1 MTDTPD
7 RQQHKPGDGAA
18 GRDDGVG
25 GGLASVAGEPD
36 QPVGAAALHRWS
48 ETLAS
53 IAKTGL
59 GFTDNNFEAERY
71 EEILAVAAD
80 IRVAADELSIE
91 HHGLDRVAA
100 DELKASWLRNV
111 GSGVPGYVTPKVA
124 IGAVVG
130 DDDGRLLLIQRADSG
145 VWLYPTGWADV
156 GYSPAEVAVKEVQ
169 EETGIACEVVRPLAI
184 LDGLRAGFSRVP
196 LYSLVFLCRAVGG
209 TLAHHPQEC
218 LDAGW
223 FTRDD
228 LPEPLANYDRWGDA
242 AFDAIEGVVDEV
254 LYDRPRNPIWRGTPD
269 HP

>member
-156 GYSPAEVAVKEVQ
+156 GYSPAEVAVKEVW
-169 EETGIACEVVRPLAI
+169 EETGIKSEVVDMLGVH
-184 LDGLRAGFSRVP
+184 DGMRLGFTRIP
-196 LYSLVFLCRAVGG
+196 LYSVVFHLRAIGG
-209 TLAHHPQEC
+209 DLKPHPLEC
-218 LDAGW
+218 TDVGW
-223 FTRDD
+223 FAEGE
-228 LPEPLANYDRWGDA
+228 LPEPMYATERWAPRAFA
-242 AFDAIEGVVDEV
+242 AIRGESLPVEFDDVRTPPWEE
-254 LYDRPRNPIWRGTPD
+254 PERG
-269 HP
+269 